1 MTPQSAELDVPLLKA
16 LAARYDKTITF
27 FDLETTG
34 FVASPTF
41 GVTEVAAVHIHP
53 DGTVSEQSTL
63 VNPEYPISA
72 AAAEVTGISDDMVA
86 DYPNWGVLCRDHL
99 HQWATHNIV
108 LGFNNIDF
116 DFKAVLKENAR
127 YGQPN
132 TVFVDGRDVRS
143 YWKLKTGKAKGKLT
157 EISDSYGISPE
168 GAHRAIYDVRMTA
181 KVMERFLEEHGID
194 FFDVPEG
201 KLNPSKKFIK
211 HKATDSNPTGYI
223 DVEDRILELIDRC
236 GYSSLKRLCFLTGVP
251 EFDLTQLLGNLMYDG
266 RLDPEI
272 VADPD
277 AQSWLLRR
285 LPYTIEE
292 TWTGENRGKLKPL
305 MMSVGR
311 YPPFVDYL
319 QLRVFLKQYGYFA
332 ALDKAKNSGN
342 DMEFPRLVTPD
353 DEPSNADYDAPSI

>member
-1 MTPQSAELDVPLLKA
+1 MTPQSAELDVPLIKQ
-16 LAARYDKTITF
+16 LAARYQKTITF

-53 DGTVSEQSTL
+53 DGTVTEQSTL
-63 VNPEYPISA
+63 VNPEYPISP

-132 TVFVDGRDVRS
+132 THFVDGRDVRS
-143 YWKLKTGKAKGKLT
+143 YWKLKTGSAKGKLT
-157 EISDSYGISPE
+157 EIAASYNISPE

-181 KVMERFLEEHGID
+181 KVLEQFLIERGID

-201 KLNPSKKFIK
+201 KLNPSKRFIK
-211 HKATDSNPTGYI
+211 GQQTEDNPTGYI
-223 DVEDRILELIDRC
+223 DVEARILELIDQC
-236 GYSSLKRLCFLTGVP
+236 GYSSLSRLTFLTGVP

-272 VADPD
+272 VADPN
-277 AQSWLLRR
+277 AQAWLMRR

-305 MMSVGR
+305 MVSVGR

-319 QLRVFLKQYGYFA
+319 QLRVFLKQNGYFA
-332 ALDKAKNSGN
+332 ALDKAKNTG
-342 DMEFPRLVTPD
+342 DEMQFPKVTPE
-353 DEPSNADYDAPSI
+353 DEPTNVDYDAPTM